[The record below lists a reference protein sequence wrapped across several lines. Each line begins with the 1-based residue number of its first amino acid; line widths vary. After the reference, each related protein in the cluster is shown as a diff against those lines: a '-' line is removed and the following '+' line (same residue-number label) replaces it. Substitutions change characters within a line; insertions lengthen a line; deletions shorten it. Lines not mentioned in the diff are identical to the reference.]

1 MIPDIDPDS
10 LVYLDGAFVRLGDAK
25 VSVLDR
31 GFLFGDGVYEV
42 VPVYNG
48 KPFQLDEH
56 LARLMRSLH
65 AIRIDAG
72 RTQDQWRALLADVLQ
87 RSAQSDCVLYLQVTR
102 GAARRD
108 HRFPARATPTVF
120 CMASPR
126 TPPTR
131 AAREQGLRAVT
142 MPDLRW
148 LCCQIKSIS
157 LLGNVLAK
165 QYAVDHGADEVIQF
179 RDDHLTEGSSCNLWV
194 VRNGQLLAPPRNNHI
209 LEGIRYGF
217 LVELARQA
225 DIPFQARVL
234 SREDVACADE
244 LMLSSATTEVL
255 PIVHVDGT
263 PVGTGAP
270 GPVYQCL
277 RAAYDRAIAHAAH
290 AP

>member
-1 MIPDIDPDS
+1 MIPDINPDS

-42 VPVYNG
+42 VPVYNSI
-48 KPFQLDEH
+48 PFQLDEH

-72 RTQDQWRALLADVLQ
+72 RTQDQWRALLYDVLH
-87 RSAQSDCVLYLQVTR
+87 RNAQPDCVLYLQVTR

-108 HRFPARATPTVF
+108 HCFPARATPTVF

-165 QYAVDHGADEVIQF
+165 QYAVDHGVDEVIQF
-179 RDDHLTEGSSCNLWV
+179 RDGHLTEGSSCNLWV
-194 VRNGQLLAPPRNNHI
+194 VRHGRLLAPPRDNHI

-225 DIPFQARVL
+225 DIPFLARVL
-234 SREDVACADE
+234 SREDVAGADE

-255 PIVHVDGT
+255 PIVNVDGT
-263 PVGTGAP
+263 PVGTGTP
-270 GPVYQCL
+270 GPVYQRL

>member
-10 LVYLDGAFVRLGDAK
+10 LVYLNGTFVRLGDAS

-42 VPVYNG
+42 VPVYG
-48 KPFQLDEH
+48 GTPFQLDQH

-65 AIRIDAG
+65 AVRIDTG
-72 RTQDQWRALLADVLQ
+72 RTQDQWRALLREVLQ
-87 RSAQSDCVLYLQVTR
+87 RNALLDCALYLQVTR

-108 HRFPARATPTVF
+108 HRFPAHATPTVF

-126 TPPTR
+126 KPPTR
-131 AAREQGLRAVT
+131 EAREQGLRAVS

-148 LCCQIKSIS
+148 LRCQIKSVS

-165 QYAVDHGADEVIQF
+165 QYAVDHGVDEVIQF
-179 RDDHLTEGSSCNLWV
+179 RDDCLTEGSSCNIWV
-194 VRNGQLLAPPRNNHI
+194 VRDGQLMAPARDNHI

-225 DIPFQARVL
+225 GIAFQEKTITRDA
-234 SREDVACADE
+234 VAQADE
-244 LMLSSATTEVL
+244 LMLTSATTEVL
-255 PIVHVDGT
+255 PIVQLDDA
-263 PVGTGAP
+263 PVGAGAP
-270 GPVYQCL
+270 GPVYQRL
-277 RAAYDRAIAHAAH
+277 RAAYDRAIGY
-290 AP
+290 PE